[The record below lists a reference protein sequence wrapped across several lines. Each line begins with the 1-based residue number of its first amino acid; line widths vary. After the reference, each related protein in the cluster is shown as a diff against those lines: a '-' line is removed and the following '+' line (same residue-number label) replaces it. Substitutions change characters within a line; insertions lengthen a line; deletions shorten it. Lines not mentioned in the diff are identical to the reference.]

1 MPKESSK
8 SVNMRAFKINNPD
21 PTKYCSGIRASLEK
35 KLNTVIAKDRG
46 MILNTNDL
54 KQEQILI
61 SNFDSN
67 DYKQSLFCTMLKM
80 EVTDSVQQVTDK
92 LLNSQK
98 FKLEELDRQTIQSVG
113 VYKEHFYFSVL
124 NDYVVTALL
133 PLNRTI
139 KPLQTYLSWFLKDEK
154 IELYP
159 MIEKIDDYKFCDLKT
174 AVFDDSSVRRS
185 STNTASASEN
195 TIGNKVKQISVELLK
210 SLFKESDDFS
220 EISQLESIVSAQ
232 LLIKFNKPKKMTDD
246 DYQKVLGAS
255 LKSIGDLEDVQ
266 FKTKDNKKIVSGLD
280 LHKYKEVKIE
290 LTSNGSIIEE
300 QLKQEMAHFLNE
312 LCQ

>member
-1 MPKESSK
+1 MSKESSK
-8 SVNMRAFKINNPD
+8 SINMRAFKINNPD
-21 PTKYCSGIRASLEK
+21 PTKYCSGIRISLEN
-35 KLNTVIAKDRG
+35 KLNNVIAKERG
-46 MILNTNDL
+46 MILNTNEL

-67 DYKQSLFCTMLKM
+67 DSKQSLFCTMLKM
-80 EVTDSVQQVTDK
+80 EITDNVQQVTDR
-92 LLNSQK
+92 LLNLQK
-98 FKLEELDRQTIQSVG
+98 FTLDELDSQNIQSAG
-113 VYKEHFYFSVL
+113 VYREHFYFSVL

-139 KPLQTYLSWFLKDEK
+139 KPLQTYLSWFLKDET

-174 AVFDDSSVRRS
+174 AVFEDSSVNKS
-185 STNTASASEN
+185 SPNVTSASEN
-195 TIGNKVKQISVELLK
+195 TIGNKIKQISVEMLK

-220 EISQLESIVSAQ
+220 EISQLESIISAQ

-246 DYQKVLGAS
+246 DYQKILGAS
-255 LKSIGDLEDVQ
+255 LKSIGDLEDVK
-266 FKTKDNKKIVSGLD
+266 FKTKDNKKIVSGSE
-280 LHKYKEVKIE
+280 LHKTKEVKIE
-290 LTSNGSIIEE
+290 LTSNGSIVEE